1 MLKRVGIRLNK
12 LIAALCALLATLCA
26 ASPALAAPCYYATSQ
41 GTTGPSDWQTYCWL
55 DLSSYNDAT
64 ARTASG
70 QNFSFTLP
78 DGTVMSFTMRV
89 SGAAAASATA
99 PSWTGA
105 AVGNTAFLGI
115 AGRPIFYQTA
125 AGTTT
130 VQISGITLTPPSS
143 GAVSAYM
150 FVGADGESSNGGESL
165 SFQTNGGAWQLL
177 DTAGPIS
184 GSTYPTASGAGTST
198 FSVAGANGNVG
209 AYIVGSVSPT
219 QVTTTLVGGGLQGT
233 MFAVRFASI
242 RLNTQISGARINAA
256 DQFTFSINA
265 TSGGAALASGT
276 SSGTGL
282 GPFTAAALSST
293 AAIPI
298 TLNQSMAAGS
308 TSALAKYRSILTCT
322 NSTSGSTTAM
332 PSNVTTTS
340 YNFGALKFGDAVQCT
355 FTETPFPHL
364 TLSKALGSG
373 GRQFAGDQFTMNIS
387 QGSTVVATTTTTG
400 SGATV
405 TNAATP
411 QTQVAAA
418 TAYMLAEAA
427 SGTTTLGQYSAG
439 MVCTNAAASST
450 VLPTTVGGSVTPQMG
465 DIISCVITNT
475 KRAANAALGM
485 TKTSVLLSDPINGS
499 ANPKAIPGAI
509 VRYSFQVQNS
519 GPSAV
524 DSNALLIVDTLPL
537 QIAVGSAAAP
547 IFTQGTPTSGL
558 TFSGAT
564 DIRYSSA
571 VTPPTTFAA
580 CTYTPVAAYDPAVK
594 YVCLRPQGAMAG
606 STGTPTSFTISIQ
619 GQLN

>member
-130 VQISGITLTPPSS
+130 VQISGITLAPPSS
-143 GAVSAYM
+143 GTVSAYM

-219 QVTTTLVGGGLQGT
+219 QVNTTLVGGGLQGT

-298 TLNQSMAAGS
+298 TLNQSMATGS

-373 GRQFAGDQFTMNIS
+373 GRQFVGDQFTMNIS

-418 TAYMLAEAA
+418 TAYVLAEAA
-427 SGTTTLGQYSAG
+427 SGTTTLGQYTSG

-485 TKTSVLLSDPINGS
+485 VKTSVLLSDPINGS
-499 ANPKAIPGAI
+499 TNPKAIPGAI

-519 GPSAV
+519 GPAAV

-537 QIAVGSAAAP
+537 QIAVGNAAAP

-558 TFSGAT
+558 TFSSAT
-564 DIRYSSA
+564 DIRYSNA
-571 VTPPTTFAA
+571 ATMPATFAA

>member
-115 AGRPIFYQTA
+115 AGRPIFYQIA

-143 GAVSAYM
+143 GTVSAYM

-373 GRQFAGDQFTMNIS
+373 GRQFVGDQFTMNIT
-387 QGSTVVATTTTTG
+387 QGSTVIATTTTTG
-400 SGATV
+400 SGSTV
-405 TNAATP
+405 ANAATP

-418 TAYMLAEAA
+418 TAYVLAEAA
-427 SGTTTLGQYSAG
+427 SGTTTLGQYTSG

-499 ANPKAIPGAI
+499 TNPKAIPGAI

-519 GPSAV
+519 GPAAV

-537 QIAVGSAAAP
+537 QIAVGNAAAP

-558 TFSGAT
+558 TFSSAT
-564 DIRYSSA
+564 DIRYSNA
-571 VTPPTTFAA
+571 ATMPATFAA

>member
-143 GAVSAYM
+143 GTVSAYM

-340 YNFGALKFGDAVQCT
+340 YNFGALKFGVARR
-355 FTETPFPHL
+355 
-364 TLSKALGSG
+364 SG
-373 GRQFAGDQFTMNIS
+373 
-387 QGSTVVATTTTTG
+387 
-400 SGATV
+400 
-405 TNAATP
+405 
-411 QTQVAAA
+411 
-418 TAYMLAEAA
+418 
-427 SGTTTLGQYSAG
+427 
-439 MVCTNAAASST
+439 
-450 VLPTTVGGSVTPQMG
+450 
-465 DIISCVITNT
+465 
-475 KRAANAALGM
+475 
-485 TKTSVLLSDPINGS
+485 
-499 ANPKAIPGAI
+499 
-509 VRYSFQVQNS
+509 
-519 GPSAV
+519 
-524 DSNALLIVDTLPL
+524 
-537 QIAVGSAAAP
+537 
-547 IFTQGTPTSGL
+547 
-558 TFSGAT
+558 
-564 DIRYSSA
+564 
-571 VTPPTTFAA
+571 
-580 CTYTPVAAYDPAVK
+580 
-594 YVCLRPQGAMAG
+594 
-606 STGTPTSFTISIQ
+606 
-619 GQLN
+619 